1 MGLSTI
7 LIISLAAGVVL
18 VIGGGVMMYMANLVK
33 SAYEIKVQISS
44 DVDERLT
51 KMGEDIDKKSRWIKR
66 ELAEEID
73 KIRVSLTTESAK
85 KFQEMAEP
93 LLKQVEAL
101 EQAVR
106 SERTEW
112 VKAVDTDRQSLTEVD
127 GRIRAVR
134 RDIKRIEERL
144 GLAAQP
150 ETAAAAD
157 PSAAGKG
164 LATPPSVD
172 GAAASQPAAA
182 AQPAAAPP
190 PAKPA
195 AKPGVPVAV
204 STMLREFG
212 DT

>member
-18 VIGGGVMMYMANLVK
+18 IIGGGVMMYMANLVK

-44 DVDERLT
+44 DVEERLT

-85 KFQEMAEP
+85 KFQELAEP
-93 LLKQVEAL
+93 LLKQVETL

-106 SERTEW
+106 TERSEW
-112 VKAVDTDRQSLTEVD
+112 VKAVDADRQNLSEVD

-144 GLAAQP
+144 GLAALP
-150 ETAAAAD
+150 EGGAGAD
-157 PSAAGKG
+157 PAAAGKG
-164 LATPPSVD
+164 LAAPPAVDGVAPVSPGSTVQSGTPPS
-172 GAAASQPAAA
+172 AS
-182 AQPAAAPP
+182 
-190 PAKPA
+190 KPA
-195 AKPGVPVAV
+195 AKPSGPVAV
-204 STMLREFG
+204 STMLQEFG
-212 DT
+212 NT